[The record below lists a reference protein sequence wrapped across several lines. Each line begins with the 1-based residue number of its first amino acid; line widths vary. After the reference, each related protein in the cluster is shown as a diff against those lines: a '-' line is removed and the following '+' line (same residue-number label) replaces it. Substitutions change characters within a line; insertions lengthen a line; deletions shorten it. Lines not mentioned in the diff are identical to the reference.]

1 MKFEKLINLSK
12 PLLILSV
19 LAGSFSLAT
28 GCKNDG
34 PFEEAGEEIDNAAD
48 EIGDE
53 IDQQF

>member
-1 MKFEKLINLSK
+1 MTLEKLIQLTR
-12 PLLILSV
+12 PLLILGIF
-19 LAGSFSLAT
+19 AGSFSLVT